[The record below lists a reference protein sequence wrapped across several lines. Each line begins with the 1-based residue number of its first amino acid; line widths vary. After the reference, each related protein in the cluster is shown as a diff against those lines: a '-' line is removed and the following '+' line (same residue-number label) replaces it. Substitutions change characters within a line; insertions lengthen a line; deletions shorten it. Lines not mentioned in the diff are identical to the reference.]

1 MPFCFLPRYLLSPGA
16 LYVPWELKKCAQP
29 GLLASSYLNPSLQTT
44 DERERVKWNDKQFIQ
59 WFKEAQMYIWFTV
72 EKGRWD
78 ETQDVDLMWAIP
90 ERAAAI
96 SVKLSSHGERK
107 DTRTNSV
114 LWEWG
119 KSGVQR
125 WAKVTYWSTQKI
137 GSFQLRRELAW
148 AWITGESQVQGEKKQ
163 IRIKCKARS

>member
-59 WFKEAQMYIWFTV
+59 WFKEAQMYIWITV

-96 SVKLSSHGERK
+96 SVKLSSHSERK
-107 DTRTNSV
+107 KHQDQ
-114 LWEWG
+114 LWALGMGEKWG
-119 KSGVQR
+119 SEMSQDNLLVN
-125 WAKVTYWSTQKI
+125 TEN
-137 GSFQLRRELAW
+137 RELPAEERVSMGMNNW
-148 AWITGESQVQGEKKQ
+148 
-163 IRIKCKARS
+163 RIPSPGREETN